1 MTYVAAVLIVAAVAL
16 FVAAPLTEGL
26 RRGRRDV
33 VGRLEIDRLEHD
45 RGLAMQGLR
54 ELEFDH
60 EMGKLDPADYHNLR
74 AALENRAF
82 AAMSALDR
90 AGQNR
95 DSQRPTTSDTVTAMP
110 LSAPRA
116 VNSCPQCG
124 ARTFSGHDFCPA
136 CGATL
141 GRLPDHSATGSVQS
155 KIAPAQSKIVAARS
169 K

>member
-1 MTYVAAVLIVAAVAL
+1 MTYVAAVMIVAAVAL

-33 VGRLEIDRLEHD
+33 VGRVEIDRLEHD

-60 EMGKLDPADYHNLR
+60 EMGKLDPADYHQLR

-90 AGQNR
+90 AGQNYAMR
-95 DSQRPTTSDTVTAMP
+95 RLATADRVTALP
-110 LSAPRA
+110 SSRA
-116 VNSCPQCG
+116 ANSCPQCG
-124 ARTFSGHDFCPA
+124 ATIVSGQDFCSE
-136 CGATL
+136 CGAKL
-141 GRLPDHSATGSVQS
+141 GRLSDHPANGSAQS
-155 KIAPAQSKIVAARS
+155 KIAPAQSKIVAAQS

>member
-1 MTYVAAVLIVAAVAL
+1 MTYVAAVMIVAAVAL

-26 RRGRRDV
+26 RRGRRES

-60 EMGKLDPADYHNLR
+60 EMGKLDPADYQQLR

-95 DSQRPTTSDTVTAMP
+95 AVRRSTTADTVTALP
-110 LSAPRA
+110 SSASRA
-116 VNSCPQCG
+116 ANSCPQCG
-124 ARTFSGHDFCPA
+124 ATIVSGQDFCSE
-136 CGATL
+136 CGAKL
-141 GRLPDHSATGSVQS
+141 GRLSDHPANGSAQS
-155 KIAPAQSKIVAARS
+155 KIAPAQSKIVAAQS